1 MQNGCST
8 DILNPTLVG
17 YGALGQFHAVELGP
31 SNVSVNAILPGVVQG
46 ERMERVTATRAESFG
61 ISFDEMREQYLQKIS
76 LRRLVTVEDIAAMTL
91 VLASPA
97 ARNVSGQAISVEK
110 NVEISEDS
118 RPHARDK
125 RPTKEKTRYSVG
137 L

>member
-1 MQNGCST
+1 M
-8 DILNPTLVG
+8 
-17 YGALGQFHAVELGP
+17 GQFHAVELGP